1 MRKEDLQDSIAR
13 GGRACVAGTPT
24 PRQEEITQRRC
35 RNAAFEPGAAG
46 RRRPVSENGDV
57 ITVFR
62 STSGELPRHEGL
74 HGGQCRGRVPTSL
87 QAFTPS
93 SPSSLPTC
101 SFLETWVRVPRVSA
115 ISRVTLRQLI

>member
-24 PRQEEITQRRC
+24 PRQEESTQRRC

-46 RRRPVSENGDV
+46 RRRPVSENAG
-57 ITVFR
+57 
-62 STSGELPRHEGL
+62 TSGELPRHEGL

-93 SPSSLPTC
+93 SPLSLLTC
-101 SFLETWVRVPRVSA
+101 SFLETWV
-115 ISRVTLRQLI
+115 